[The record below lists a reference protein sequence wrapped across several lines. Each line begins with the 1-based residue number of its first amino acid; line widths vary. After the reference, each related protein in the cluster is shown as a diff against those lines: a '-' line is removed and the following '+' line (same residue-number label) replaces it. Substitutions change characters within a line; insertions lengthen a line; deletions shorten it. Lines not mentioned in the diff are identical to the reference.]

1 MIRRTLP
8 EPTDKQ
14 VNIRLSEAQVE
25 RVEAIAEAEA
35 TNRTDVL
42 RTWIEDGIST
52 YDHEGALLSPE
63 VRERLSEA
71 AAARGLTETG
81 ALQEAVG
88 CYLRVLEKV
97 AEVNKPRRFPP
108 REVMLELA
116 ERGAYLDSLLGTGG
130 E

>member
-1 MIRRTLP
+1 MIRRTQP
-8 EPTDKQ
+8 QENDQQ
-14 VNIRLSEAQVE
+14 VNIRLAKSQVE
-25 RVEAIAEAEA
+25 RIEGIAEEEA
-35 TNRTDVL
+35 TTRTDVL
-42 RTWIEDGIST
+42 RTFVEDGIAT

-71 AAARGLTETG
+71 ATGRGLTETG
-81 ALQEAVG
+81 ALQEAVLT
-88 CYLRVLEKV
+88 YLRVLEEV

>member
-42 RTWIEDGIST
+42 RTWIEDGIAT

-88 CYLRVLEKV
+88 CYLRVLEEV

-116 ERGAYLDSLLGTGG
+116 ARGAYLDSLLGTGG